1 MSSLALLRRT
11 MSPQGENTMAISSIN
26 VQPVT
31 SHAIAHN
38 ERVSSPSYL
47 IGEDENSK
55 NEFVSYLQ
63 ENETFETIKDQISKD
78 YEKTNSRKYQ
88 SNSVPVKEAVLNLNP
103 HHTIKDVEK
112 VALALQK
119 EFGYRPLHIAIH
131 QDEGHISEDG
141 EKHFNHH
148 AHIVF
153 QNYDLEKHKTPRLN
167 ATDMRRMQT
176 VVADTLGM
184 QRGVDKKIT
193 GKQRLEHWEYR
204 KAQEAKSIIETA
216 REQTKTLKEELKEL
230 KMLQKQEREELKASG
245 ATRAEY
251 AEMEQKYKELKL
263 DLEQQSKAHTEEHQ
277 ELERFKKIGS
287 EFAPSVEWDSPN
299 QKWIPAPM
307 NSWSLEEKIEK
318 VAMDKNQSE
327 LIEEE
332 WLSLKKEVGEL
343 KKQAKASS
351 ATTETVDGIE
361 REHTRQE
368 AIKINDTAPK
378 SVEIEMIRVEI
389 QSAMDKYREKD
400 FTKNLIAKN
409 SNALGIVDK
418 KALAEDIFQ
427 ELKIATEL
435 ARKTY
440 NTLLKIHEMKNKA
453 IDTLK
458 ILAESSKKHL
468 ETIFAK
474 ITGKSLERTQKDR
487 VESVRDEKV
496 KEQSEPKK
504 EKSSG
509 LER

>member
-1 MSSLALLRRT
+1 

-26 VQPVT
+26 VQAVT

-47 IGEDENSK
+47 IGENENSK

-88 SNSVPVKEAVLNLNP
+88 TNSVPVKEAVLNLNA

-112 VALALQK
+112 VALVLQK

-153 QNYDLEKHKTPRLN
+153 QNYDLDKHKTPRLN

-184 QRGVDKKIT
+184 QRGEDKKIT

-204 KAQEAKSIIETA
+204 KAQEAKTIIEITK
-216 REQTKTLKEELKEL
+216 EQSKTLKEELKEL
-230 KMLQKQEREELKASG
+230 KMLQQQKREELKASG
-245 ATRAEY
+245 ATRADY
-251 AEMEQKYKELKL
+251 AQMEQKYKELKL
-263 DLEQQSKAHTEEHQ
+263 ELEQKNKENKTQFD
-277 ELERFKKIGS
+277 ELDRYKKVGS
-287 EFAPSVEWDSPN
+287 EFAPSKEWDSPN

-318 VAMDKNQSE
+318 VAMDKNRSE
-327 LIEEE
+327 FIEKE

-343 KKQAKASS
+343 KKQVKASS
-351 ATTETVDGIE
+351 ATTETVDDIE
-361 REHTRQE
+361 REHTKQE

-378 SVEIEMIRVEI
+378 DEEISTLRNEI
-389 QSAMDKYREKD
+389 QITMDKYSKKD
-400 FTKNLIAKN
+400 FAKNLIAKN

-418 KALAEDIFQ
+418 KALAEDITL
-427 ELKIATEL
+427 ELRASTEL
-435 ARKTY
+435 TRKTY
-440 NTLLKIHEMKNKA
+440 NMLIKIHEIKNKV
-453 IDTLK
+453 IDTFK
-458 ILAESSKKHL
+458 ILAESSKMHL
-468 ETIFAK
+468 EAIFVK

-487 VESVRDEKV
+487 AGSVRDEKV

>member
-1 MSSLALLRRT
+1 

-26 VQPVT
+26 VQAVT

-88 SNSVPVKEAVLNLNP
+88 SNSVPVKEAVLNLNA

-153 QNYDLEKHKTPRLN
+153 QNYDLDKHKTPRLN

-184 QRGVDKKIT
+184 QRGEDKKIT

-204 KAQEAKSIIETA
+204 KAQEAKTIIEITK
-216 REQTKTLKEELKEL
+216 EQSKTLKEELKEL
-230 KMLQKQEREELKASG
+230 KMLQQQKREELKASG
-245 ATRAEY
+245 ATRADY
-251 AEMEQKYKELKL
+251 AQMEQKYKELKL
-263 DLEQQSKAHTEEHQ
+263 ELEQKNKENKTQFD
-277 ELERFKKIGS
+277 ELDRYKKVGS
-287 EFAPSVEWDSPN
+287 EFAPSKEWDSPN

-318 VAMDKNQSE
+318 VAMDKNRSE
-327 LIEEE
+327 FIEKE
-332 WLSLKKEVGEL
+332 WRLMTKEIGEL
-343 KKQAKASS
+343 KNQVKATGA
-351 ATTETVDGIE
+351 ATEAVDDIE
-361 REHTRQE
+361 REHTKQ
-368 AIKINDTAPK
+368 ATIKINDTAPK
-378 SVEIEMIRVEI
+378 SAEIEMIRVEI
-389 QSAMDKYREKD
+389 QSAMEKYRERD
-400 FTKNLIAKN
+400 FTKNMIAQN

-440 NTLLKIHEMKNKA
+440 NTLLKIHEMKEKV
-453 IDTLK
+453 IDTFK
-458 ILAESSKKHL
+458 TLAESSKKHL
-468 ETIFAK
+468 ETVFTK
-474 ITGKSLERTQKDR
+474 IMGKSLDQVQKERADPLRVEKNQFETQK
-487 VESVRDEKV
+487 
-496 KEQSEPKK
+496 
-504 EKSSG
+504 
-509 LER
+509 ERISRRER